1 MFSEMSDRERQIL
14 YVKSKKLKQ
23 YIKKLKKTIYKNII
37 KLTDIRTN
45 YSYVW
50 GKVRWEGN
58 NRWGIKRYKL
68 LCIK

>member
-23 YIKKLKKTIYKNII
+23 YIKKLKKTIYKNTI

-45 YSYVW
+45 YSYQQGEET
-50 GKVRWEGN
+50 GKRLDRSMRLRDTN
-58 NRWGIKRYKL
+58 YYI
-68 LCIK
+68 

>member
-1 MFSEMSDRERQIL
+1 MLLRKQ
-14 YVKSKKLKQ
+14 VKRTQLLID
-23 YIKKLKKTIYKNII
+23 IKKLKKTIYKNII